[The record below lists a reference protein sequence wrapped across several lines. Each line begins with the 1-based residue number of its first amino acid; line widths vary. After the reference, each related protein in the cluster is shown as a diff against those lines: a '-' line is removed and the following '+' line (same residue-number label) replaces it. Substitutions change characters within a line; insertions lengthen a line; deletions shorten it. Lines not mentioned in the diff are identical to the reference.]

1 MENRINKI
9 NAEDTKILCGKPL
22 TQSLIDYVDAKTTRL
37 EISNHKSTIWNNN
50 NTQNYMMKAIPK
62 S

>member
-37 EISNHKSTIWNNN
+37 EISNHKSTI
-50 NTQNYMMKAIPK
+50 
-62 S
+62 

>member
-9 NAEDTKILCGKPL
+9 NAKDIKILCGKPPI
-22 TQSLIDYVDAKTTRL
+22 QSSIDYVDAKTIGL
-37 EISNHKSTIWNNN
+37 EISNHKSTIWNYS
-50 NTQNYMMKAIPK
+50 NTQIYMMKVIPK